1 MLERLRRLLQRALEA
16 VAIALLTVLATVVL
30 LGIGARSVGRP
41 LVWYDEVASILLAW
55 LSLLGAALAMLRN
68 AHLNFEN
75 LLVAQPPGRRAALFV
90 LVEAVVFTVFALMLW
105 AGWRILEVF
114 GDETITSIPWVRLAF
129 VQSVVPIGA
138 ALTITSRLLVLREN
152 WRRVMA
158 GRDAESEEIAA
169 EIARAQAEHSRAQ
182 PGSPSA
188 SGERSGASRS
198 RR

>member
-1 MLERLRRLLQRALEA
+1 MRRAYERALA
-16 VAIALLTVLATVVL
+16 AATIALLIVLAAIVVYAVAARTA
-30 LGIGARSVGRP
+30 GASP
-41 LVWYDEVASILLAW
+41 IWYDEVASILLAW